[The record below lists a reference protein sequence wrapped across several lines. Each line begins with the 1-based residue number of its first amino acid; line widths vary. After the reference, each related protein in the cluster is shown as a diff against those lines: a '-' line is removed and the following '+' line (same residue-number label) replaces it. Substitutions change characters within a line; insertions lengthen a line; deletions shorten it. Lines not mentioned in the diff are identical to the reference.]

1 MNTTVL
7 QQAAILIEH
16 NKKFVFITILKTEGS
31 ASRSQG
37 SMVVDEEGIIT
48 GTIGGGETEA
58 YAQRQALVLL
68 QNGEPYR
75 YLKTSVTQAEIADAG
90 TVHLLL
96 LASTTEAVQKAFLQF
111 GVWEEHQLH
120 HVMGIQILPSL
131 SLLGLCEGGATIGDV
146 HAEFLAQAKQALEED
161 RARYIEDPAWT
172 CHLSLP
178 VQVHNLL
185 LIGGGHVNQAVAHLA
200 YFVGLSTQVVETR
213 SEYATEDLFPHAK
226 QRVVAPTLEQALRKV
241 NINRHT
247 ACVIASHAFDQ
258 EAAKLLLAKDIAYLG
273 VLGSRHKAKKLATSF
288 TLESDALQKLY
299 CPIGLDLGSETPQE
313 IAVSVIAEVM
323 KVFHHSSGSSLK
335 NLGKKVVLVR
345 GGGDLATGV
354 ILRLHRSGYRVIVL
368 ETEQPTVIRTTVSL
382 AQAMYSG
389 TVEVEGIQA
398 RLCFSVKEAFNVLD
412 ESRIPILCDPA
423 METLKEINPMCV
435 VDAIMAKR
443 NLGTRIEDAPFVIAL
458 GPGFEAGVDAD
469 VVIETKRG
477 HSLGRIIRKGCAIP
491 NTGIPGLVDGFGK
504 ERVLHSHKSG
514 IFKAACKVGDMV
526 SKGSIIAWVDEE
538 PLLAPIDGKLR
549 GLLNSGLTVSEYFK
563 VADIDPRGEE
573 ADHTTVSEKAYAI
586 AGAVLEAL
594 DAFVNQ
600 A

>member
-1 MNTTVL
+1 MNTIVV
-7 QQAAILIEH
+7 QQAVTLIGEA
-16 NKKFVFITILKTEGS
+16 KKFVYISILKTEGS

-37 SMVVDEEGIIT
+37 SMVVDEEGTIT

-75 YLKTSVTQAEIADAG
+75 YLKYQVAQAEIADAG

-96 LASTTEAVQKAFLQF
+96 LASTNEAVQTAFLQF
-111 GVWEEHQLH
+111 GVWQEHQMH
-120 HVMGIQILPSL
+120 HVMGLQILPSL
-131 SLLGLCEGGATIGDV
+131 SLLGLSEGGATIGDV
-146 HAEFLAQAKQALEED
+146 HAEFLTQAKQALAED
-161 RARYIEDPAWT
+161 RARYIQNSNWM
-172 CHLSLP
+172 CHLSVP
-178 VQVHNLL
+178 VQAHGLL
-185 LIGGGHVNQAVAHLA
+185 LIGGGHVNQAIANLAH
-200 YFVGLSTQVVETR
+200 FVGLSTQVVETR
-213 SEYATEDLFPHAK
+213 SEFATADLFPHAK
-226 QRVVAPTLEQALRKV
+226 RRVVAPTLEMALGDV
-241 NINRHT
+241 DCNHHT
-247 ACVIASHAFDQ
+247 ACIIASHAFDQ
-258 EAAKLLLAKDIAYLG
+258 QAAKLLLEKDIAYLG
-273 VLGSRHKAKKLATSF
+273 VLGSRHKAKKLVTSF
-288 TLESDALQKLY
+288 HLDSEALEKLY
-299 CPIGLDLGSETPQE
+299 CPIGLDLASETPQE

-323 KVFHHSSGSSLK
+323 KVFHNASGGSMK

-389 TVEVEGIQA
+389 TVIVEGVQA
-398 RLCFSVKEAFNVLD
+398 QRCSSVKEAFNVLD
-412 ESRIPILCDPA
+412 EKRIPILCDPDMQCIA
-423 METLKEINPMCV
+423 EVNPVCV
-435 VDAIMAKR
+435 VDAIIAKR
-443 NLGTRIEDAPFVIAL
+443 NLGTRIDDAPFVIAL

-477 HSLGRIIRKGCAIP
+477 HSLGRIIRKGCAIA

-504 ERVLHSHKSG
+504 ERVLHSPKSG
-514 IFKAACKVGDMV
+514 VFKAACKVGDIV
-526 SKGSIIAWVDEE
+526 SKGSIIAWVDGE
-538 PLLAPIDGKLR
+538 PIVAPIDGKLR
-549 GLLNSGLTVSEYFK
+549 GLLNSGLTVSEHFK

-594 DAFVNQ
+594 DAFLNR